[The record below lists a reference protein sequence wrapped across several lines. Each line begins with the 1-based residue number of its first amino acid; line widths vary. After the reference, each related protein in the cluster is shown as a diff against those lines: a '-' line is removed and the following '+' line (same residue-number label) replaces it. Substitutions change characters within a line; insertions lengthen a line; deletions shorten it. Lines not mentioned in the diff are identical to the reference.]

1 MVYDWKAGI
10 AFFITLVALTVI
22 GRRVVFLVPAF
33 QRMRELNHEVDKV
46 KLKRARF
53 KKAVKASSQIGLYTN
68 LAFYLL
74 VLPFAVNLEPRPLW
88 RYPLDILAVLLF
100 FDFFYYLVHRFLFH
114 GKILRKVHSLHHQA
128 LKPTYMDA
136 LYVHPLET
144 FIGLFLFLFSIPAVG
159 ILMGGP
165 LNAFSMAIAT
175 LIFTQLNTIN
185 HTFVNLPYGPYK
197 VVDYITSIHAAHHV
211 DMNSGNYAT
220 LTMFYDWI
228 FGTLE
233 KPVGRPEA

>member
-88 RYPLDILAVLLF
+88 RY
-100 FDFFYYLVHRFLFH
+100 
-114 GKILRKVHSLHHQA
+114 
-128 LKPTYMDA
+128 
-136 LYVHPLET
+136 PLET